1 MNFNPHFLGIFTD
14 IYGSLEAMTISKALL
29 VAIVGFITVLVIL
42 SIIALFI
49 KLIAFI
55 FSGIEKK
62 TASKKVE
69 TVITPVEHKAAESK
83 SVSVTLPDNESQGNL
98 ELIGV
103 DEATAAML
111 MALVSYKTEIPLN
124 RLAFRSIKFVEEE
137 K

>member
-14 IYGSLEAMTISKALL
+14 IYGSYDSMNIPKALL
-29 VAIVGFITVLVIL
+29 VALVGFITVLAML

-55 FSGIEKK
+55 FSSVEKK

-69 TVITPVEHKAAESK
+69 TVIAPVEHKANES
-83 SVSVTLPDNESQGNL
+83 VTAGFTLPDNESQGNL
-98 ELIGV
+98 ELVGV

-124 RLAFRSIKFVEEE
+124 RLAFRSIKLVEED

>member
-14 IYGSLEAMTISKALL
+14 IYGSYDAMNIPKALL
-29 VAIVGFITVLVIL
+29 VALVGFITVLVIL

-69 TVITPVEHKAAESK
+69 TVITPVEHKAAEAK